1 MSTTAEGYGVRT
13 GEKVEAVKMLK
24 NAEVWLESRRNDE
37 DIEDARDVLDVV
49 NRLCKTG
56 RSKGK
61 GKAI

>member
-24 NAEVWLESRRNDE
+24 NAEAWLESRRNDE

-49 NRLCKTG
+49 NRLW
-56 RSKGK
+56 
-61 GKAI
+61 